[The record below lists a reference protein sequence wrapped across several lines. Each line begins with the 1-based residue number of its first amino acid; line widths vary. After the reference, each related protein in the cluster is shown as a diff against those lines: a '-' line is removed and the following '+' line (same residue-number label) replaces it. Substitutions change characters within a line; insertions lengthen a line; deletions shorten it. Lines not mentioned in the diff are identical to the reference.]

1 MAILDTQ
8 PLQDKKMKKYELVAN
23 NIKKQIISKYYAKGH
38 ILPDQQ
44 TLAHDFNVSKITIK
58 NALDILANEGFVL
71 KTSGFGTVVI
81 GPSTLITDK
90 DAPASNFEGLTTQE
104 GADRVSSRVIKFDLE
119 FPNDKVKKN
128 LNLNGEEPVY
138 HIIRLRLLDKAPFI
152 LENTYMP
159 VNLVPGLTQ
168 SVLESSIYAFIR
180 DSLHLKFAGIA
191 RNIQARQAGSL
202 DISYLNVTEDTPIL
216 EVEQI
221 VWLVNGTP
229 IEYSTSRN
237 ASNKRAYYLF
247 ETN

>member
-1 MAILDTQ
+1 
-8 PLQDKKMKKYELVAN
+8 MKKYEQIADE
-23 NIKKQIISKYYAKGH
+23 IRRQIISNFYKKGD

-58 NALDILANEGFVL
+58 NALDNLANEGFVL

-90 DAPASNFEGLTTQE
+90 DAPATNFEGLTKQE
-104 GADRVSSRVIKFDLE
+104 GANRVSSKVIKFDLE
-119 FPNDKVKKN
+119 FPDDKVKKN
-128 LNLNGEEPVY
+128 LNLHGEEPVY
-138 HIIRLRLLDKAPFI
+138 HIIRLRLLDKEPFI
-152 LENTYMP
+152 IENTYLP
-159 VNLVPGLTQ
+159 VNLVPGLTL
-168 SVLESSIYAFIR
+168 SVLESSIYTFIR

-191 RNIQARQAGSL
+191 RNIQAKQADGL
-202 DISYLNVTEDTPIL
+202 DISYLNVTEHTPIL